1 MRVLLVAPRTDL
13 KLVDEETQDILRS
26 GLDVTPLV
34 GEVTSRELLREIRSG
49 QWDMLWLATH
59 GEKRVNRFGYN
70 EYGILLTDGFMSSDD
85 LVPMVRGRFNLV
97 YLNTCSSWQIA
108 QQIQEEANVTVVGTI
123 LDIPDKD
130 AYKTGSLF
138 AANLGAGM
146 TPAQAYKDSKPGGER
161 LYIYLA
167 ALDIAQSTLDSL
179 VKKIDSLEKKISH
192 DYAVAMQSVVLSRRL
207 LWVSLALHVPEW
219 IALVWLWMGGN

>member
-34 GEVTSRELLREIRSG
+34 GEVTSRELLREIRAG
-49 QWDMLWLATH
+49 AYDVLWLATH
-59 GEKRVNRFGYN
+59 GEKQANVLGATK
-70 EYGILLTDGFMSSDD
+70 YGILLSDGYLDSSE
-85 LVPMVRGRFNLV
+85 LVAQVRGKFSLV
-97 YLNTCSSWQIA
+97 YLNTCTSFKIA
-108 QQIQEEANVTVVGTI
+108 QAIQEEANVTVVGT
-123 LDIPDKD
+123 
-130 AYKTGSLF
+130 LF
-138 AANLGAGM
+138 
-146 TPAQAYKDSKPGGER
+146 
-161 LYIYLA
+161 
-167 ALDIAQSTLDSL
+167 DSL

-219 IALVWLWMGGN
+219 IALVWLWMGTN